1 MNLSILDQAPVVAG
15 QRPGDALRSSV
26 ALAQAGERLGYA
38 RYWIAEHH
46 DLGGLA
52 CSTPEVMLS
61 MIGAVTSR
69 IRIGAG
75 AILLPYYKP
84 YKVAETFR
92 LLASLF
98 PGRIDLGVARSPGG
112 PAEIS
117 MALSDNY
124 LERALRMP
132 DDFAALVRYL
142 DGEKPGTPEAGHGE
156 ADRANT
162 AAETGRRPTDD
173 AGGRPAPWVLG
184 TSVKSANLAAAYG
197 TGYAYGYFM
206 NRENA
211 RDAIS
216 AYRGGFDRSRGDR
229 PYVVL
234 AVSAVCADTQE
245 RAEAIARG
253 VRAWRLLAGQGRGG
267 AGIPDPDEAAR
278 LLGESGPAASGE
290 PGSEHAL
297 IVGDP
302 LQVRDRLR
310 ALRETFDADELMIVS
325 YAHDFADR
333 VRSYELIMEACAG

>member
-1 MNLSILDQAPVVAG
+1 MAIRATGWPSITD
-15 QRPGDALRSSV
+15 S
-26 ALAQAGERLGYA
+26 
-38 RYWIAEHH
+38 
-46 DLGGLA
+46 GGLA
-52 CSTPEVMLS
+52 CSTPEVMLG
-61 MIGAVTSR
+61 MIGAMTTR
-69 IRIGAG
+69 IRLGAG

-142 DGEKPGTPEAGHGE
+142 NGEKPGSQNPELGEKIGANACSATPLTSGSGE
-156 ADRANT
+156 
-162 AAETGRRPTDD
+162 G
-173 AGGRPAPWVLG
+173 PAPWVLG
-184 TSVKSANLAAAYG
+184 TSVKSASLAAAYG

-211 RDAIS
+211 REAIA
-216 AYRGGFDRSRGDR
+216 AYRGGFDRSRGER

-253 VRAWRLLAGQGRGG
+253 VRAWRLLASQGRGE
-267 AGIPDPDEAAR
+267 AGIPGPDEADR
-278 LLGESGPAASGE
+278 LLGESRPAGSSE
-290 PGSEHAL
+290 PGSEHAM
-297 IVGDP
+297 IVGAP
-302 LQVRDRLR
+302 EQVRGRLSE
-310 ALRETFDADELMIVS
+310 LRETFGADELMIVS
-325 YAHDFADR
+325 YGHDFADR
-333 VRSYELIMEACAG
+333 VRSYALIMEACGG